1 MPLVDELK
9 IKARAG
15 KGGDG
20 VVKWLHEK
28 NREFGGPCGGNGGQG
43 GDVCVVAVRDVHLL
57 SKYRH
62 QHEFVADNGQNG
74 DKKSRHG
81 ADGKSLEIKLPVG
94 SVLTNLSTGEK
105 ISLDKEGER
114 KIILAGGVGGRGNE
128 SFKSFTNRNPFEVTE
143 GSLGEEA
150 EFFIELEL
158 IADIGLIGLPSA
170 GKTSMLNFLT
180 NAQGKV
186 GDYPFTTLE
195 PNLGECFGFIIAD
208 IPGLIEG
215 ASTGKGLG
223 HKFLRHIRRT
233 KILVHLI
240 SLESDNLSR
249 DYQIIRNELKEF
261 DVDLLKKREIIILTK
276 ADIVEDK
283 KMLDKKVNEMK
294 KINSEVLTVSLYDD
308 ESVKKLRDFILKV
321 ANDDKLAD

>member
-20 VVKWLHEK
+20 VVRWLHEK

-43 GDVCVVAVRDVHLL
+43 GNVYVVAVRDVHLL

-62 QHEFVADNGQNG
+62 QHEFIADNGQDG
-74 DKKSRHG
+74 DKKSCHG
-81 ADGKSLEIKLPVG
+81 ADGKDLEIKLPIG
-94 SVLTNLSTGEK
+94 SVLTNLDTGEK

-114 KIILAGGVGGRGNE
+114 RMILAGGVGGRGNE
-128 SFKSFTNRNPFEVTE
+128 SFKSFINRNPFEFTE

-215 ASTGKGLG
+215 ASSGKGLG

-233 KILVHLI
+233 KVLVHLV

-249 DYQIIRNELKEF
+249 DYKIIKNELKEF
-261 DVDLLKKREIIILTK
+261 DTGLLKKREIIILTK
-276 ADIVEDK
+276 ADIVDSKEV
-283 KMLDKKVNEMK
+283 LEKKVEEMK
-294 KINSEVLTVSLYDD
+294 KINPEVLTSSLYNDK
-308 ESVKKLRDFILKV
+308 SVKKIRDFILKV
-321 ANDDKLAD
+321 ADNDKSAD